1 MDNPRSA
8 PQASVSMDSPRS
20 APAAVEIDGLSVSDD
35 PRLQVASL
43 RYFDTAGI
51 FAGAVR
57 EIVGRPVPA
66 PLHAIRVEPPLKNA
80 LFILAWRSPTETLLL
95 SSDRVAFADLDQRL
109 AAAADGCMVDQTGG
123 IRALGVHGPRA
134 GELFLRLGA
143 TTSIPGLGEAR
154 SGRLADVQVLTA
166 CVQAGEFLLLVERV
180 YAAHL
185 LGWISATAADF

>member
-1 MDNPRSA
+1 MDN
-8 PQASVSMDSPRS
+8 PRS

-35 PRLQVASL
+35 PGSQVASL
-43 RYFDTAGI
+43 RYFDTAGS

-57 EIVGRPVPA
+57 EIVGRPVPD
-66 PLHAIRVEPPLKNA
+66 PLHAIQVENPLNNA
-80 LFILAWRSPTETLLL
+80 HFILAWRSPTETLLL
-95 SSDRVAFADLDQRL
+95 SSDRVAFADLEQRL

-123 IRALGVHGPRA
+123 MRALRVQGHRA

-143 TTSIPGLGEAR
+143 TTAIPGLGEAR
-154 SGRLADVQVLTA
+154 SGRLAEVHLLTA

-185 LGWISATAADF
+185 LEWMRATAADF